1 MFLYYTCSL
10 CFYLMLYYF
19 QKMSLYNHCL
29 ISVVLN
35 DDYKTDDLPH
45 TIQDDVTV
53 LQSFK
58 NKLHEWNATFEMSN
72 QIQQRMD
79 IFCYYHNFMHDYEV
93 RPGCELEVR
102 RLIKEEE
109 DLREELDRLR
119 NEIICIKDKIP
130 TQLKVVAQK
139 IVNKMD
145 DQWLCFLS
153 INLQ

>member
-1 MFLYYTCSL
+1 
-10 CFYLMLYYF
+10 MLYYF

-29 ISVVLN
+29 FSVVLN
-35 DDYKTDDLPH
+35 GAYKTDDLPH
-45 TIQDDVTV
+45 TIQDDVAV
-53 LQSFK
+53 LQAFK
-58 NKLHEWNATFEMSN
+58 NKIHEWNAIDERIT
-72 QIQQRMD
+72 QIQHGMID
-79 IFCYYHNFMHDYEV
+79 CYYRNCNCSFQIDCECEPYNDWEV
-93 RPGCELEVR
+93 LPGCELEVR

-109 DLREELDRLR
+109 ELREGRDRLR
-119 NEIICIKDKIP
+119 KEIKCIKDKIP

>member
-1 MFLYYTCSL
+1 
-10 CFYLMLYYF
+10 
-19 QKMSLYNHCL
+19 
-29 ISVVLN
+29 
-35 DDYKTDDLPH
+35 
-45 TIQDDVTV
+45 
-53 LQSFK
+53 
-58 NKLHEWNATFEMSN
+58 
-72 QIQQRMD
+72 
-79 IFCYYHNFMHDYEV
+79 MHDYEV

-119 NEIICIKDKIP
+119 NEIICIKDKIQ
-130 TQLKVVAQK
+130 TQLKVVARK